1 VAVFTFTKPM
11 VVDAQFVSLGIVVA
25 AFVLA
30 EKTKIP
36 AILLFGIAL
45 IAGILGI

>member
-1 VAVFTFTKPM
+1 VAVFTFTRPL
-11 VVDAQFVSLGIVVA
+11 VVDAQVVSLGIVAA

-36 AILLFGIAL
+36 AILLFGLAL
-45 IAGILGI
+45 MAGIIGI